1 MKLKAQKNFE
11 DNAVVNW
18 NNLVYGK
25 ENRLKENEKAKEV
38 SDDENDF
45 FRVIFNQ
52 TCILKLAKI

>member
-52 TCILKLAKI
+52 TCILKLA